1 MPKPNDK
8 KEGGHAIV
16 AVGFDDEIDDGSGGK
31 GAFIIRNSWGEDW
44 GMKGHFYMPY
54 SFIFEKDNNGD
65 YLGKVSN
72 TISSGEFWAIT
83 DITPPPL

>member
-1 MPKPNDK
+1 
-8 KEGGHAIV
+8 
-16 AVGFDDEIDDGSGGK
+16 
-31 GAFIIRNSWGEDW
+31 
-44 GMKGHFYMPY
+44 MPY

-83 DITPPPL
+83 DIPPPPPL